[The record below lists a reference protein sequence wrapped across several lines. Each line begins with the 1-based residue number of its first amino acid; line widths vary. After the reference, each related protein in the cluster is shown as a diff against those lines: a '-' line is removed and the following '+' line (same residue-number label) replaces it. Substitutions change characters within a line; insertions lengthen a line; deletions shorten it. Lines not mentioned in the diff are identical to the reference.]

1 MTTEQEVLLRLDILR
16 DFADK
21 KYGPVDSIYETM
33 GALEQELFEV
43 REAIQERDTEKII
56 AEMLDAAN
64 VLIRGAVA
72 LTKETGDEYPIGYE
86 EEDGDR

>member
-21 KYGPVDSIYETM
+21 KYGPVANVYETM

-43 REAIQERDTEKII
+43 REAIQERDTDKII
-56 AEMLDAAN
+56 AELLDAAN

-72 LTKETGDEYPIGYE
+72 LTKEDDDECPIGYE